1 MPFIISL
8 WYELFID
15 ETDGSNSA
23 PCNPEVIL
31 VSYRLNLQSRLR
43 YQNFLSL
50 LFFPDKE
57 PKRCPNTTITA
68 TTKETNFN
76 DCVTQ
81 LVNHWVTWSNALQLT
96 SVASSA
102 QTHQSGYLNFI
113 SRIQPR
119 SVFIWDVDFNIIN
132 FSPIHGWIHFF
143 LFATASRPVP
153 GAAPAIQWIMGF
165 FLQGQSGWGMKL
177 TIDLQKLRMG
187 GALCPTLHMFSWRC
201 AYFIRGQLQLL
212 NLVKAWNRNVSWST

>member
-81 LVNHWVTWSNALQLT
+81 LVNHWVT
-96 SVASSA
+96 
-102 QTHQSGYLNFI
+102 
-113 SRIQPR
+113 
-119 SVFIWDVDFNIIN
+119 
-132 FSPIHGWIHFF
+132 
-143 LFATASRPVP
+143 
-153 GAAPAIQWIMGF
+153 
-165 FLQGQSGWGMKL
+165 
-177 TIDLQKLRMG
+177 
-187 GALCPTLHMFSWRC
+187 
-201 AYFIRGQLQLL
+201 
-212 NLVKAWNRNVSWST
+212 